1 MSPRASRGAAPDAT
15 PSAVPTAAAHD
26 TTAAPATAGPP
37 AADPS
42 GGGQVHRALAI
53 LELLGDP
60 ESAGLGGPEGTAVEA
75 PTSFGVVEIAR
86 TLGRDKSQVSRLLRL
101 LADAGFVEREA
112 GTLRYRL
119 GTRLFSLGV
128 RAVSKR
134 LRDEAD
140 ALVEREAALLG
151 ERVEV
156 CVRSGG
162 SAMTVSTAA
171 PDSELRAVGWVGRTM
186 PLSCTAG
193 GRALLF
199 DLDTAAIA
207 RLIVPEG
214 LAAAGPAAPRSLD
227 ELVVRVAE
235 DRGRGWSLARHEMD
249 RGLLSVGA
257 PVRDAAGRVV
267 AAVTVGGPDSRID
280 PVLAEVSTG
289 VLRAAADLSGALGA
303 PGAPVSPSGAGPPP
317 RTPRP
322 RRPPTSPPVPPTRK
336 EGVS

>member
-1 MSPRASRGAAPDAT
+1 MSPRASRGAVPDG
-15 PSAVPTAAAHD
+15 VAAA
-26 TTAAPATAGPP
+26 ATARSSAPVHTGGGD
-37 AADPS
+37 AS

-60 ESAGLGGPEGTAVEA
+60 ESAGLGGPAGTLEV

-112 GTLRYRL
+112 GTLRYRI

-128 RAVSKR
+128 RAVSRR

-162 SAMTVSTAA
+162 SAMTVATAA

-199 DLDTAAIA
+199 DLDTAAVA
-207 RLIVPEG
+207 RLLVPEG

-227 ELVVRVAE
+227 ELVVRLAE
-235 DRGRGWSLARHEMD
+235 DRARGWSLARHEMD
-249 RGLLSVGA
+249 RGLLAVGA
-257 PVRDAAGRVV
+257 PVRDSAGRVV

-289 VLRAAADLSGALGA
+289 VLRGAADLEAALGA
-303 PGAPVSPSGAGPPP
+303 PGTPVSPSGAGPPP
-317 RTPRP
+317 RTPHQ
-322 RRPPTSPPVPPTRK
+322 RRPPTTPPAPPTRK

>member
-1 MSPRASRGAAPDAT
+1 MSPRASRGAAPDDVAAAVAARSAT
-15 PSAVPTAAAHD
+15 PVASGTADA
-26 TTAAPATAGPP
+26 
-37 AADPS
+37 S

-60 ESAGLGGPEGTAVEA
+60 ESAGLGGPAGSLEA

-112 GTLRYRL
+112 GTLRYRI

-128 RAVSKR
+128 RAVNRR

-171 PDSELRAVGWVGRTM
+171 PDSELRAVGWVGRAV

-199 DLDTAAIA
+199 DLDTAAVA
-207 RLIVPEG
+207 RLLVPDG

-227 ELVVRVAE
+227 ELVVRLAA
-235 DRGRGWSLARHEMD
+235 DRARGWSLARHEMD
-249 RGLLSVGA
+249 RGLLAVGA
-257 PVRDAAGRVV
+257 PVRDAAGRVI

-289 VLRAAADLSGALGA
+289 VLRGAADLEAALG
-303 PGAPVSPSGAGPPP
+303 GAPVSPPGAGPPP

-322 RRPPTSPPVPPTRK
+322 RRPPTSPPGPPTRK

>member
-1 MSPRASRGAAPDAT
+1 MSPRASRGAAPDDVAAT
-15 PSAVPTAAAHD
+15 VAARPSAPVHTG
-26 TTAAPATAGPP
+26 AGD
-37 AADPS
+37 AS

-60 ESAGLGGPEGTAVEA
+60 ESAGLGGPAGTLEV

-112 GTLRYRL
+112 GTLRYRI

-128 RAVSKR
+128 RAVSRR

-199 DLDTAAIA
+199 DLDTAAVA
-207 RLIVPEG
+207 RLLVPEG
-214 LAAAGPAAPRSLD
+214 LAATGPAAPRSLD
-227 ELVVRVAE
+227 ELVVRLAE
-235 DRGRGWSLARHEMD
+235 DRARGWSLARHEMD
-249 RGLLSVGA
+249 RGLLAVGA
-257 PVRDAAGRVV
+257 PVRDASGRVI

-280 PVLAEVSTG
+280 PVLAEVSAG
-289 VLRAAADLSGALGA
+289 VLRGAADLESALG
-303 PGAPVSPSGAGPPP
+303 GAPVSPSGAGPP

-322 RRPPTSPPVPPTRK
+322 RRPPSVPPTRK

>member
-1 MSPRASRGAAPDAT
+1 MASPLISRRPLSDRQRRLPLAPPRQGAERGVMSPRASRGAAPDDVAPARSAT
-15 PSAVPTAAAHD
+15 PVASGTADA
-26 TTAAPATAGPP
+26 
-37 AADPS
+37 S

-60 ESAGLGGPEGTAVEA
+60 ESAGLGGPAGTLEA

-112 GTLRYRL
+112 GTLRYRI

-128 RAVSKR
+128 RAVNRR

-162 SAMTVSTAA
+162 SAMPVSTAA
-171 PDSELRAVGWVGRTM
+171 PDSELRAVGWVGRAV

-199 DLDTAAIA
+199 DLDTAAVA
-207 RLIVPEG
+207 RLLVPDG
-214 LAAAGPAAPRSLD
+214 LAATGPPSPR
-227 ELVVRVAE
+227 
-235 DRGRGWSLARHEMD
+235 
-249 RGLLSVGA
+249 
-257 PVRDAAGRVV
+257 P
-267 AAVTVGGPDSRID
+267 
-280 PVLAEVSTG
+280 
-289 VLRAAADLSGALGA
+289 A
-303 PGAPVSPSGAGPPP
+303 PGAGRSPATRWTGACS
-317 RTPRP
+317 RSARRCATPR
-322 RRPPTSPPVPPTRK
+322 V
-336 EGVS
+336 G

>member
-1 MSPRASRGAAPDAT
+1 MSPRASRGAASEDGST
-15 PSAVPTAAAHD
+15 PGTVRS
-26 TTAAPATAGPP
+26 AAPAGGDA
-37 AADPS
+37 S

-60 ESAGLGGPEGTAVEA
+60 ESVGLGGPAGTVEA
-75 PTSFGVVEIAR
+75 PTAFGVVEIAR

-112 GTLRYRL
+112 GTLRYRI
-119 GTRLFSLGV
+119 GTRLFALGV
-128 RAVSKR
+128 RAVSRR

-171 PDSELRAVGWVGRTM
+171 PDSELRAIGWVGRTV

-199 DLDTAAIA
+199 DLDTAAVA

-214 LAAAGPAAPRSLD
+214 LGQAGPAAPRSLD
-227 ELVVRVAE
+227 ELVVRIAE
-235 DRGRGWSLARHEMD
+235 DRARGHSIARHEMD
-249 RGLLSVGA
+249 RGLLAVGA
-257 PVRDAAGRVV
+257 PVRDAAGAVV

-280 PVLAEVSTG
+280 PVLAEVSAG
-289 VLRAAADLSGALGA
+289 VLRAAADLSASLGA
-303 PGAPVSPSGAGPPP
+303 PGAPVSPPGAGPPS
-317 RTPRP
+317 RTPRQ
-322 RRPPTSPPVPPTRK
+322 RRPPTTPPSPPTRK

>member
-1 MSPRASRGAAPDAT
+1 MSPRASRRSDPDGVS
-15 PSAVPTAAAHD
+15 PVGAVPARA
-26 TTAAPATAGPP
+26 TTDA
-37 AADPS
+37 
-42 GGGQVHRALAI
+42 GGQVHRALAI

-60 ESAGLGGPEGTAVEA
+60 ESRGLGVVGGPEA

-112 GTLRYRL
+112 GTLRYRI

-128 RAVSKR
+128 RSVGRR

-171 PDSELRAVGWVGRTM
+171 PESELRAVGWVGRTV

-199 DLDTAAIA
+199 DLDTPAVA
-207 RLIVPEG
+207 RLMVPEG
-214 LAAAGPAAPRSLD
+214 LAQNGPGAPRSLD
-227 ELVVRVAE
+227 DLVVRIGE
-235 DRGRGWSLARHEMD
+235 DRARGWSLARHEMD
-249 RGLLSVGA
+249 RGLESVGA
-257 PVRDAAGRVV
+257 PVRDAAGAIV
-267 AAVTVGGPDSRID
+267 AAVTVSGPDSRID

-289 VLRAAADLSGALGA
+289 ALRAAGDLSAALGWGSG
-303 PGAPVSPSGAGPPP
+303 PQSPPATGPPP
-317 RTPRP
+317 RPPRQ
-322 RRPPTSPPVPPTRK
+322 RRPPNPPTASPARPPAAPPTRK

>member
-1 MSPRASRGAAPDAT
+1 MSPRASRGAAPEDG
-15 PSAVPTAAAHD
+15 TAAAS
-26 TTAAPATAGPP
+26 TRTAAPAG
-37 AADPS
+37 ADAS

-60 ESAGLGGPEGTAVEA
+60 ESVGLGGPSGTVEA

-112 GTLRYRL
+112 GTLRYRI

-128 RAVSKR
+128 RAVSRR

-171 PDSELRAVGWVGRTM
+171 PDSELRAIGWVGRTV

-193 GRALLF
+193 GRAMLF
-199 DLDTAAIA
+199 DLDTAAVA

-214 LAAAGPAAPRSLD
+214 LGQAGPAAPRSLD
-227 ELVVRVAE
+227 ELVVRIAE
-235 DRGRGWSLARHEMD
+235 DRARGLSIARHEMD
-249 RGLLSVGA
+249 RGLLAVGA
-257 PVRDAAGRVV
+257 PVRDAAGSVV
-267 AAVTVGGPDSRID
+267 AAVTVGGPESRID
-280 PVLAEVSTG
+280 PVLTEVSAG
-289 VLRAAADLSGALGA
+289 VLRAAADLSAALGA
-303 PGAPVSPSGAGPPP
+303 PGTPVSPSGAGPPSRPP
-317 RTPRP
+317 RQ
-322 RRPPTSPPVPPTRK
+322 RRPPTIPPSPPTRK

>member
-1 MSPRASRGAAPDAT
+1 MSPRASRGTAPGSPSPGPASTDA
-15 PSAVPTAAAHD
+15 
-26 TTAAPATAGPP
+26 
-37 AADPS
+37 S
-42 GGGQVHRALAI
+42 GGGQIHRALAI

-60 ESAGLGGPEGTAVEA
+60 ESVGLGGPAGTVEA
-75 PTSFGVVEIAR
+75 PTSLGVVEIAR

-101 LADAGFVEREA
+101 LADAGYVEREA
-112 GTLRYRL
+112 GTLRYRI

-128 RAVSKR
+128 RAVSRR

-151 ERVEV
+151 ERVDV

-171 PDSELRAVGWVGRTM
+171 PDSELRAVGWVGRTV

-199 DLDTAAIA
+199 DLDTAAVA

-227 ELVVRVAE
+227 ELVVRIAE

-249 RGLLSVGA
+249 RGLLCVGA
-257 PVRDAAGRVV
+257 PVRDAAGSVV
-267 AAVTVGGPDSRID
+267 AAVTVAGPDSRID
-280 PVLAEVSTG
+280 PVLAEMSSG
-289 VLRAAADLSGALGA
+289 VLRAASDLSAAL
-303 PGAPVSPSGAGPPP
+303 GAPVSPSGAGPP

-322 RRPPTSPPVPPTRK
+322 RHPPTTPPVPPTRK

>member
-1 MSPRASRGAAPDAT
+1 MSPRAPRRSPEPRPTSDPSLPDHTDPAGDDERPARGLE
-15 PSAVPTAAAHD
+15 
-26 TTAAPATAGPP
+26 
-37 AADPS
+37 S

-60 ESAGLGGPEGTAVEA
+60 ESRGLAGPVGAADV

-112 GTLRYRL
+112 GTLRYRI

-128 RAVSKR
+128 RAVSRR

-162 SAMTVSTAA
+162 SSMTVATAA
-171 PDSELRAVGWVGRTM
+171 PDSELRAIGWVGRIV
-186 PLSCTAG
+186 PLSCTAT

-199 DLDTAAIA
+199 DLDTAAVA

-214 LAAAGPAAPRSLD
+214 LAQAGPGAPRSLD
-227 ELVVRVAE
+227 ELVARIAE
-235 DRGRGWSLARHEMD
+235 DRERGFSLARHEMD
-249 RGLLSVGA
+249 RGLLAVGA
-257 PVRDAAGRVV
+257 PVRDAAGGVV
-267 AAVTVGGPDSRID
+267 AAVGTAGPDSRID
-280 PVLAEVSTG
+280 PVLPEVSAG
-289 VLRAAADLSGALGA
+289 VLRVAADLTAALG
-303 PGAPVSPSGAGPPP
+303 GTVSPPATGPPRPP
-317 RTPRP
+317 RQ
-322 RRPPTSPPVPPTRK
+322 RRPPTTSPVPPTRR

>member
-1 MSPRASRGAAPDAT
+1 MSPRASRGVVPDDPASSAGPR
-15 PSAVPTAAAHD
+15 PS
-26 TTAAPATAGPP
+26 TTAPSTSAG
-37 AADPS
+37 AGDAS

-60 ESAGLGGPEGTAVEA
+60 ESLGLGGTVEA

-112 GTLRYRL
+112 GTLRYRI

-128 RAVSKR
+128 RAVSRR

-171 PDSELRAVGWVGRTM
+171 PESELRAVGWVGRTM

-199 DLDTAAIA
+199 DLDTAAVA

-214 LAAAGPAAPRSLD
+214 LAATGPAAPRSLD
-227 ELVVRVAE
+227 ELVVRIDE
-235 DRGRGWSLARHEMD
+235 DRARGWSLARHEMD
-249 RGLLSVGA
+249 RGLLAVGA

-280 PVLAEVSTG
+280 PVLTEVSTG
-289 VLRAAADLSGALGA
+289 VLRAAADLSVALGA
-303 PGAPVSPSGAGPPP
+303 PGTPVSPSGAGPPA
-317 RTPRP
+317 RTPRQ
-322 RRPPTSPPVPPTRK
+322 RRPPTTPPAPPTRK

>member
-1 MSPRASRGAAPDAT
+1 MRPRDSHDASDGR
-15 PSAVPTAAAHD
+15 
-26 TTAAPATAGPP
+26 AGPAR
-37 AADPS
+37 AADAS

-60 ESAGLGGPEGTAVEA
+60 ESVGLGGSPGSAEA
-75 PTSFGVVEIAR
+75 PTAYGVVEIAR

-101 LADAGFVEREA
+101 LADAGFVERES
-112 GTLRYRL
+112 GTLRYRI
-119 GTRLFSLGV
+119 GTRLFALGV
-128 RAVSKR
+128 RAVSRR

-140 ALVEREAALLG
+140 ALVDREAALLG

-162 SAMTVSTAA
+162 SVMTVSTAA
-171 PDSELRAVGWVGRTM
+171 PDSELRAIGWVGRTV

-193 GRALLF
+193 GRAMLF
-199 DLDTAAIA
+199 DLDTAAVA

-214 LAAAGPAAPRSLD
+214 LVQSGPAAPRSLD
-227 ELVVRVAE
+227 ELVARIAE
-235 DRGRGWSLARHEMD
+235 DRDRGFSIARHEMD
-249 RGLLSVGA
+249 RGLLAVGA
-257 PVRDAAGRVV
+257 PVRDAAGAVV

-280 PVLAEVSTG
+280 PVLGELSAG
-289 VLRAAADLSGALGA
+289 ALRAAADLSAALGA
-303 PGAPVSPSGAGPPP
+303 PGTVTASGADPPA

-322 RRPPTSPPVPPTRK
+322 RRPPATPPTPAPRQ